1 LTSLIFNKNLNTGS
15 LPLFMNIIKFNI
27 SKIKIDN
34 FSPKDKALDLTIHFN
49 DGANK
54 EISKIVEIN
63 DPYTLSEFIVSDIR
77 GIIKQAKGN
86 VVPIT
91 ITDEEELI
99 HKISI
104 FFSKVADKIDNI
116 KRTKVAE
123 GYLQLI
129 REVNNMQLKL

>member
-1 LTSLIFNKNLNTGS
+1 MNTE
-15 LPLFMNIIKFNI
+15 